1 MPLALRYRENLHGVW
16 FSLAAPETERPA
28 SFDLASQ
35 LSFFRLL
42 DRRPAETSGRLRLEG
57 LATDVIVRGR
67 LRVDGRTRSLTYA
80 FPFIA
85 DDGRACS
92 LVGQKD
98 LLAIHLLE
106 SFFELS
112 ASLHVEGEGE
122 VGRVTFRGPPQS
134 PFLDLLKTVRLG
146 WVGFS

>member
-1 MPLALRYRENLHGVW
+1 MPLALRYREDLRGTW
-16 FSLAAPETERPA
+16 FSLAAPEEERPA
-28 SFDLASQ
+28 SFDLSSQ

-42 DRRPAETSGRLRLEG
+42 DRRPAATSGRLRLEG
-57 LATDVIVRGR
+57 LASDVIVNGR

-112 ASLHVEGEGE
+112 ASLHVEGAGE
-122 VGRVTFRGPPQS
+122 VGRATLRGPPRS
-134 PFLDLLKTVRLG
+134 PFVDLLKTVRLG
-146 WVGFS
+146 WVGF

>member
-1 MPLALRYRENLHGVW
+1 VPLALRYREDLRGTW
-16 FSLAAPETERPA
+16 FSLDAPEDERPA
-28 SFDLASQ
+28 SFDLSSQ

-112 ASLHVEGEGE
+112 ASLHVEGVGE
-122 VGRVTFRGPPQS
+122 VGRAILRGPPSS
-134 PFLDLLKTVRLG
+134 PFLDLLKTARLA
-146 WVGFS
+146 WVGF